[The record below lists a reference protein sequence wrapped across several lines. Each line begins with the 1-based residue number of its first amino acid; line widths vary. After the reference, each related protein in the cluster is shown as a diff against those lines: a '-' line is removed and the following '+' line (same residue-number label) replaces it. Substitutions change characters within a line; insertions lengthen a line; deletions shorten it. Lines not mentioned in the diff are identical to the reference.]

1 MKVLLYP
8 SDFTHINTH
17 THTAYF
23 LNEICFSFPKYKQEN
38 EKKKSPPFLGDI
50 ESKCGEGTGGL
61 SFYPGS
67 KSEAQLFD
75 SRCAVFIKL
84 NSTLALTSKETQK
97 ITLFNS
103 IFKNWDTQIFLIFKN
118 LKWYSWWVSLIL
130 ECKIELK
137 SIMRSDILKIM
148 IS

>member
-1 MKVLLYP
+1 MKFVLV
-8 SDFTHINTH
+8 
-17 THTAYF
+17 F
-23 LNEICFSFPKYKQEN
+23 LNINKKMK
-38 EKKKSPPFLGDI
+38 KKKSPPFLGDI

-103 IFKNWDTQIFLIFKN
+103 IFKN
-118 LKWYSWWVSLIL
+118 
-130 ECKIELK
+130 
-137 SIMRSDILKIM
+137 
-148 IS
+148 